1 MDALGT
7 VASLVNPVALGSTIL
22 SGASDIF
29 NSFMSRNWSKKD
41 YTKSKTD
48 SFLLQQFLQQQERD
62 YNHPK
67 AVMARLREAGLNPN
81 LIYGQGAGSLT
92 SKTVS
97 PSYGK
102 RDSPLFNSG
111 LQNFPN
117 YLQLA
122 QNLENNQAQI
132 DQVRQNT
139 ENAYWLGRKEK
150 ADALGREHNLRLAKG
165 TSSVYGDTSNAGYVT
180 RAFGKIG
187 ERVGQ
192 SVIWLTNRETG
203 EKEPVLTRELN
214 STPLYR
220 STGINA
226 DANNTGRPER
236 PVRDFQRR
244 SFKKS
249 MDWFRKSVYQF

>member
-1 MDALGT
+1 MSISVGAAILGAGALAAG
-7 VASLVNPVALGSTIL
+7 GSM
-22 SGASDIF
+22 A
-29 NSFMSRNWSKKD
+29 NSFMSRKWQKED
-41 YTKSKTD
+41 YTKSMHD
-48 SFLLQQFLQQQERD
+48 NFLLQQFLQQQERE

-102 RDSPLFNSG
+102 RDSPNFYSG
-111 LQNFPN
+111 LDNAAS

-132 DQVRQNT
+132 DQIRQNT

-150 ADALGREHNLRLAKG
+150 ADALGREHNLALARG

-187 ERVGQ
+187 EKVGQ
-192 SVIWLTNRETG
+192 SVIWLTNKNTG
-203 EKEPVLTRELN
+203 QKEPVLARELGG
-214 STPLYR
+214 TPLYR

-226 DANNTGRPER
+226 DAKNTGRLER
-236 PVRDFQRR
+236 PVRDFVKP
-244 SFKKS
+244 SFNKSIKWFKK
-249 MDWFRKSVYQF
+249 RVYQM

>member
-1 MDALGT
+1 MA
-7 VASLVNPVALGSTIL
+7 L
-22 SGASDIF
+22 SGIGAALVGVAGDIF
-29 NSFMSRNWSKKD
+29 NSSMSRQWQKED
-41 YTKSKTD
+41 YTKSKND
-48 SFLLQQFLQQQERD
+48 NFLLQQFLQQQERE

-92 SKTVS
+92 SKTIS
-97 PSYGK
+97 PSYGR
-102 RDSPLFNSG
+102 RDSPSFNSG
-111 LQNFPN
+111 LQDAGS

-150 ADALGREHNLRLAKG
+150 ADALGREHNLALARG

-180 RAFGKIG
+180 RAFGRIG
-187 ERVGQ
+187 EKVGRG
-192 SVIWLTNRETG
+192 VIWLTNKNTG
-203 EKEPVLTRELN
+203 QKEPVLARELG
-214 STPLYR
+214 SSPLYR

-226 DANNTGRPER
+226 DAMNTGRFER
-236 PVRDFQRR
+236 PVRDFVKPPVNKSTRW
-244 SFKKS
+244 FKN
-249 MDWFRKSVYQF
+249 RVYQM